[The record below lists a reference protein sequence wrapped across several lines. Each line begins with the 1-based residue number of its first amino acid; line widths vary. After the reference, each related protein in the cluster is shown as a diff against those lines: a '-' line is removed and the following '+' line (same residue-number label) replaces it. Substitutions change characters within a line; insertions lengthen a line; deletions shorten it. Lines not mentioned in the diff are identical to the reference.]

1 MTFKFTAE
9 LFTDSGDAE
18 SVSAAIDADNQFN
31 DSENYVRCS
40 TKDGKIYTSIKTN
53 KLRTLISTM
62 DDVIKCQIAAERVL
76 E

>member
-9 LFTDSGDAE
+9 LLTGSMDPE
-18 SVSAAIDADNQFN
+18 SVAPAIDADNLFN
-31 DSENYVRCS
+31 ERENYVKCS
-40 TKDGKIYTSIKTN
+40 SREGCISTVIKTN